1 MPDLDPSRVYGYVA
15 LVDPDT
21 EQPHLLV
28 NYDTVPPT
36 ASIAL
41 YWLTFHFVNPTIPT
55 QTADVRID
63 GGFRPIGS
71 PPKAFLYDVEMLHD
85 RSALGNPYSAF
96 AGGRNRILY
105 NPDRWH
111 FDSIAPGNFSGNAVS
126 RDAAGV
132 LTSTRV
138 IAPLTQRATPFA
150 DPDLAPL
157 G

>member
-63 GGFRPIGS
+63 GGF
-71 PPKAFLYDVEMLHD
+71 F
-85 RSALGNPYSAF
+85 
-96 AGGRNRILY
+96 
-105 NPDRWH
+105 
-111 FDSIAPGNFSGNAVS
+111 
-126 RDAAGV
+126 AAGCAWHRK
-132 LTSTRV
+132 SGSSGPGCSSSASGSRP
-138 IAPLTQRATPFA
+138 ARA
-150 DPDLAPL
+150 
-157 G
+157 